1 MKFKTTITS
10 LLITLAISLPI
21 LFSGAQKAEA
31 QLGGVL
37 GGIGSQIL
45 GALGGGDP
53 VRIVSDIS
61 ETTIANTLKTAL
73 IELSN
78 AFIGGEISS
87 INLKETVLDPIA
99 WNMAKQLQQQLTG
112 NLLKWLGGQL
122 PGQNGQAAFIQDYSN
137 YWGKLFDEVTGELL
151 SNNTLTGLCSEEED
165 FQVKVRVYE
174 TYVSTR
180 SSDQPIFQCSD
191 DNETA
196 NDSGRS
202 AVSQLLAKN
211 LECSDVTCAA
221 FYAEYKQALAVAN
234 SFANEDKL
242 TDLTRGMTP
251 QRVCREVEVP
261 LPNGQTTTQRPCELV
276 SPAYLAAD
284 TTSFQLAQLPG
295 LQLLQMDEFNEIVSN
310 LMSNLTNQALT
321 GLTGVLGLSGNPTYS
336 RNVFGESGNLSY
348 VDALIADDITSY
360 QTVTGNPIKEALD
373 VEKEYQVM
381 LKEIAAELKIIED
394 KLAADTAQF
403 SGCFDLTLTNELKE
417 AKANNVTGLAIA
429 STSIAILTTLDT
441 EYASSTNASA
451 KGAVMSAFI
460 SYKNQGLFRTAY
472 DNQQFRVTYLDY
484 TFALMADKFRYD
496 IAVERQSCGGEF
508 DYEGVLNPP
517 DED

>member
-1 MKFKTTITS
+1 
-10 LLITLAISLPI
+10 
-21 LFSGAQKAEA
+21 
-31 QLGGVL
+31 
-37 GGIGSQIL
+37 
-45 GALGGGDP
+45 
-53 VRIVSDIS
+53 
-61 ETTIANTLKTAL
+61 
-73 IELSN
+73 
-78 AFIGGEISS
+78 
-87 INLKETVLDPIA
+87 
-99 WNMAKQLQQQLTG
+99 MAKQLQQQLTG

-122 PGQNGQAAFIQDYSN
+122 PGQNGQAAFVQN
-137 YWGKLFDEVTGELL
+137 YGKYYGQLSDAVAGEFIFGDRI
-151 SNNTLTGLCSEEED
+151 SGLCAPED
-165 FQVKVRVYE
+165 DHQIKVQVYE
-174 TYVSTR
+174 SYVQQR
-180 SSDQPIFQCSD
+180 KEDEGEIFQCSD
-191 DNETA
+191 EKNNEPE
-196 NDSGRS
+196 DSDLDRMFFGIMS
-202 AVSQLLAKN
+202 
-211 LECSDVTCAA
+211 CSDANCAG
-221 FYAEYKQALAVAN
+221 FKAEYKLAVKQLNA
-234 SFANEDKL
+234 FANEKQVLDYS
-242 TDLTRGMTP
+242 RGMKT
-251 QRVCREVEVP
+251 QKVC
-261 LPNGQTTTQRPCELV
+261 QTVSGSANTATSTECGLV
-276 SPAYLAAD
+276 TPAYLAAD

-336 RNVFGESGNLSY
+336 SNVFGEGGNLSY

-403 SGCFDLTLTNELKE
+403 SGCFDLTLTNELKD

-484 TFALMADKFRYD
+484 TFAQMADIFRYD
-496 IAVERQSCGGEF
+496 IAVERQACGGEF
-508 DYEGVLNPP
+508 DYEGILNPP